1 MDFGGSDAKDGLP
14 QSKISDE
21 MRRRP
26 TNSSRVSTISNYR
39 NGPFD
44 FASRWPTAILDLLQV
59 NISPRE
65 FNINWAGHR
74 QRRGHVR
81 NDNPA

>member
-1 MDFGGSDAKDGLP
+1 MDKFFARFDNVKLRILP
-14 QSKISDE
+14 F
-21 MRRRP
+21 
-26 TNSSRVSTISNYR
+26 N
-39 NGPFD
+39 

-65 FNINWAGHR
+65 FNTNWAGYR
-74 QRRGHVR
+74 QRRGHVS